1 MAVERRFLIASSFAR
16 LIQRE
21 SRVMSRIVE
30 GYFPFHPERFQ
41 LVRVERERAV
51 LILGR
56 RQEDGSVTE
65 ERAEI
70 PHAHA
75 EALIDVAAGTVAFDR
90 MVVTLGGD
98 RRALLDRFMLPRGID
113 VLTTVMEE
121 GARDELP
128 EWFGPEVTG
137 QPEFETSGLAINGLV
152 HQPEVAITDRGLEAL
167 LDTLEQRSPSR
178 RYMPRPIDPVRQPAE
193 PQGLPPG
200 STSPE
205 EPLTTWA
212 PAPGEIQGAAEGEN
226 PPEPAAGAEA
236 PAEAEPENVP
246 AEAAGPAP
254 RADEPPRPQVQ
265 SQPAR
270 GRQPRLRENV
280 QEVDEGIARIA
291 RSLAPRGSGPLH

>member
-90 MVVTLGGD
+90 MVVPLGGD
-98 RRALLDRFMLPRGID
+98 RRALLDRFMLPRGVD

-121 GARDELP
+121 GARDDLP

-137 QPEFETSGLAINGLV
+137 QPDFETSGLAITGLV

-167 LDTLEQRSPSR
+167 LDTLEHRSPSR
-178 RYMPRPIDPVRQPAE
+178 RYMPRPVDSIRQPAE
-193 PQGLPPG
+193 PQGLPPE

-212 PAPGEIQGAAEGEN
+212 PAPGEVQGAAGSEN
-226 PPEPAAGAEA
+226 PPEPAAGAKA

-246 AEAAGPAP
+246 AVAAGPAP
-254 RADEPPRPQVQ
+254 RADEPPRQQVQ
-265 SQPAR
+265 SPPAR